1 MVFFSQCWRA
11 RQRNV
16 FLEIFLSYKL
26 RCYTRI
32 SSPVKSRSNTREK
45 ISYLFTCVDIA
56 NQLLTR
62 HSPSAPHVQVD
73 E

>member
-32 SSPVKSRSNTREK
+32 SSPEKSRSNTREK
-45 ISYLFTCVDIA
+45 KYHIDIA

-62 HSPSAPHVQVD
+62 HLPLAPHSKVD